1 MTTETSANHVIPEGA
16 FVMVASP
23 REDLRR
29 QLIARI
35 GRKTGGVIEAL
46 GGADALA
53 QLDSAPCQVLLLDR
67 HLLDLNA
74 EELVEILKVQ
84 RPDLAVVL
92 LESAE
97 EVEGD
102 RQERAAPDGEGNEKL
117 APDSGAEEAIELL
130 AEDNAEDNAEDIED
144 LNVSAEPLPGM
155 LGSTPSM
162 NRVFRLARLVA
173 PRNTT
178 VLITGETGTGKEL
191 VAQAIH
197 HLSSRSKGPFVVVNC
212 AAIPESLIEAEL
224 FGHVRG
230 AFTGAVQSSLGR
242 IHAAHGGTLF
252 LDEAG
257 EIPLNLQAKLLRF
270 LQHGEVQRLGS
281 SDVFLLD
288 VRVVAATNAEL
299 AKRVANGQFRADLFY
314 RLAVFPIELP
324 PLRERS
330 GDVIELA
337 ESFLRSLAREAGVPL
352 KRLAPAAETRLR
364 RYAWPGNVRE
374 LQHSIERAFILAED
388 RAEITPEMLH
398 LKSNLSQG

>member
-1 MTTETSANHVIPEGA
+1 MTAETGRKHVIPEGA

-29 QLIARI
+29 QVIARI
-35 GRKTGGVIEAL
+35 ARRAGGVLEAL

-53 QLDSAPCQVLLLDR
+53 QLDSAPCHVLLLDR

-74 EELVEILKVQ
+74 EELVEILRVQ
-84 RPDLAVVL
+84 RPDLEVVL

-97 EVEGD
+97 EVNGGEEETIPAGGAGK
-102 RQERAAPDGEGNEKL
+102 RFEDGPG
-117 APDSGAEEAIELL
+117 GEESVEMLSEQCEDPAIP
-130 AEDNAEDNAEDIED
+130 AQ
-144 LNVSAEPLPGM
+144 PLPDM
-155 LGSTPSM
+155 LGATPSM
-162 NRVFRLARLVA
+162 KRVFRLARLVA
-173 PRNTT
+173 PRQTA

-197 HLSSRSKGPFVVVNC
+197 QLSGRAKGPFVVVNC

-224 FGHVRG
+224 FGYVRG

-257 EIPLNLQAKLLRF
+257 ELPLNLQAKLLRF

-281 SDVFLLD
+281 SDVFRVD

-299 AKRVANGQFRADLFY
+299 EKKIARGEFRADLFY

-324 PLRERS
+324 PLRERAE
-330 GDVIELA
+330 DVIELA
-337 ESFLRSLAREAGVPL
+337 ESSLRSLAREAGRPPKKL
-352 KRLAPAAETRLR
+352 SPASENLLCQ
-364 RYAWPGNVRE
+364 YNWPGNVRE
-374 LQHSIERAFILAED
+374 LQHTIERAFILAEE
-388 RAEITPEMLH
+388 RTEITPEMLH
-398 LKSNLSQG
+398 LKSSLPHK